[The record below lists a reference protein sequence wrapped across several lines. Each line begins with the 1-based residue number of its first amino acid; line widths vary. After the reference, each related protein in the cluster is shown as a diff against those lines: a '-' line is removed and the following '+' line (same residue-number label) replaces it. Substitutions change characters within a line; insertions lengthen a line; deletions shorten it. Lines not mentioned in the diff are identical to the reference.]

1 MSHPPLYC
9 NITRY
14 HLQYGNILQVELD
27 MPNRTTRDYEVSGG
41 SLGWQAVLDDAFKDE
56 EEITIQAS

>member
-1 MSHPPLYC
+1 
-9 NITRY
+9 
-14 HLQYGNILQVELD
+14 

-41 SLGWQAVLDDAFKDE
+41 LGWQAVLDDAFKDE